1 MQFPEQATQQK
12 NKVDLQM
19 RDLQVVDT
27 VSVQR
32 DKCSE
37 VSGESDTTLK
47 IQQVATEQDQSQFY
61 VYKLQLNQ
69 NI

>member
-1 MQFPEQATQQK
+1 
-12 NKVDLQM
+12 M

-37 VSGESDTTLK
+37 VSGESGTTLK
-47 IQQVATEQDQSQFY
+47 IQQVATEQD
-61 VYKLQLNQ
+61 
-69 NI
+69 